1 MVEIVG
7 GGSLEDAA
15 GDLLAVPVFAD
26 TTFGPGGEAVAE
38 QLGDWLDA
46 YLETHE
52 FTGKAG
58 QRVSVPGG
66 DLPFAEVLFLGLG
79 DDVDAEAIRRA
90 AGNLGRAAGRH
101 AEVATTLHQLDVEGA
116 TEAVVL
122 GYLLGSYVFDD
133 YRSEPKE
140 RINERLVLLDATNG
154 AAADIERATIVAEGV
169 RLTRDLVNEPA
180 GAKPPAVLAE
190 RAAEIPGVAVEIV
203 EEQEAR
209 SRGYG
214 GLLAVASGATN
225 PPRLVL
231 LRYQPEG
238 ATASVAFV
246 GKGIVFDSGGL
257 SIKPAKG
264 METMKTDMAGAA
276 AVFGAMKAI
285 AALGLPIE
293 VLGVAPLTENMTGG
307 AAQRPGD
314 VFTAYGGK
322 TVEVLNTDAEGRL
335 ILADGLAIAAEAEV
349 DLIVDIATLT
359 GAAKVALGPL
369 IGAVLGNDDDAV
381 ASVLAAGRFAGEKW
395 WELPLEREYRSKL
408 DSSIADV
415 QNIASDGYGGAI
427 NAALFLS
434 EFVGDTPWVH
444 LDIAG
449 PGRADKNEHYLTE
462 GGSGFG
468 VRTLVELAAQMSR
481 GKSNK

>member
-7 GGSLEDAA
+7 GGSLEDTV
-15 GDLLAVPVFAD
+15 GDLLAVPVLAD

-116 TEAVVL
+116 TEAVAL
-122 GYLLGSYVFDD
+122 GYLLGSYAFDD

-140 RINERLVLLDATNG
+140 RIDERLVLLDATSE

-169 RLTRDLVNEPA
+169 NLTRDLVNEPA
-180 GAKPPAVLAE
+180 QAKPPAVLAE

-231 LRYQPEG
+231 LR
-238 ATASVAFV
+238 
-246 GKGIVFDSGGL
+246 
-257 SIKPAKG
+257 
-264 METMKTDMAGAA
+264 
-276 AVFGAMKAI
+276 
-285 AALGLPIE
+285 
-293 VLGVAPLTENMTGG
+293 
-307 AAQRPGD
+307 
-314 VFTAYGGK
+314 
-322 TVEVLNTDAEGRL
+322 
-335 ILADGLAIAAEAEV
+335 
-349 DLIVDIATLT
+349 
-359 GAAKVALGPL
+359 
-369 IGAVLGNDDDAV
+369 
-381 ASVLAAGRFAGEKW
+381 
-395 WELPLEREYRSKL
+395 
-408 DSSIADV
+408 
-415 QNIASDGYGGAI
+415 
-427 NAALFLS
+427 
-434 EFVGDTPWVH
+434 
-444 LDIAG
+444 
-449 PGRADKNEHYLTE
+449 
-462 GGSGFG
+462 
-468 VRTLVELAAQMSR
+468 
-481 GKSNK
+481 